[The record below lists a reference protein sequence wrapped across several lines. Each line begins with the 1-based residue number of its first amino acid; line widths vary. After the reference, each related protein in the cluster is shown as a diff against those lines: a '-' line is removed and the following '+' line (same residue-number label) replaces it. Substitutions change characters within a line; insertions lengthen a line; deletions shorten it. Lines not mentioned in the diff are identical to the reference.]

1 MCVCVCVFDNK
12 SVCLEAEANQSGRA
26 IACCLDIQVDVRAS
40 LSLAESI
47 PMRFFDDAIQD
58 LIKEPYQPCLRLV
71 NQLFNLPA
79 YSNPS

>member
-1 MCVCVCVFDNK
+1 MCDNN

-26 IACCLDIQVDVRAS
+26 IACCLDIQMYVRAS

-58 LIKEPYQPCLRLV
+58 LIKEPNRVCAWSTNWLTYLV
-71 NQLFNLPA
+71 TVTLP
-79 YSNPS
+79 SVG